1 MREEIL
7 NRIRTLESDQ
17 PGTEGKTSAPYF
29 LRGENPMLNEAKK
42 ALRVTA
48 TYYDSEIASLLM
60 AGAND
65 LAIAGVKLPGEVTFS
80 VEGDTVTD
88 NSTLTDPL
96 AMRAVITYAAMR
108 FGNPPNY
115 DKLADAYD
123 TQKGQLMHADGYTDY
138 GEDDS
143 Q

>member
-1 MREEIL
+1 
-7 NRIRTLESDQ
+7 
-17 PGTEGKTSAPYF
+17 
-29 LRGENPMLNEAKK
+29 MLNEAKK

-48 TYYDSEIASLLM
+48 SYYDSEIASLLM

-65 LAIAGVKLPGEVTFS
+65 LEIAGVVLPGTVTFAVS
-80 VEGDTVTD
+80 GDTVTD

-115 DKLADAYD
+115 DKLAEAYE
-123 TQKGQLMHADGYTDY
+123 TQKVQLMHAGDYTQYEDG
-138 GEDDS
+138 EALW
-143 Q
+143 